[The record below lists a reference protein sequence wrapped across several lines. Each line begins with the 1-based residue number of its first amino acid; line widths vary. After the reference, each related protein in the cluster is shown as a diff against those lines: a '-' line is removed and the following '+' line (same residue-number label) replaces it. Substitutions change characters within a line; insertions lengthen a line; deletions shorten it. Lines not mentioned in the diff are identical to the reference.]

1 MLVTADSVGEGVQQL
16 YRNNL
21 TEFPLTINTL
31 KRFNLYPELAAG
43 LLYRGLDS
51 MGLLTQQCWTVNRG
65 EGLEPVQSC
74 EGSRDPPNFY
84 IRFCFFIQ
92 PNVTLSLPL
101 LVCR

>member
-1 MLVTADSVGEGVQQL
+1 M

-101 LVCR
+101 LVYQYN